1 MESKSL
7 IVAGQRGL
15 QLTTL
20 DDMWRFAKAVK
31 ASNLSPKGMSV
42 EDLFIT
48 IQMGAEIGLPPMA
61 STQNIASING
71 RPAVY
76 GDAMLGLVRST
87 GELEAFEEWYEN
99 SKGRLKRKP
108 ATLTD
113 DLVAVCRVKRRG
125 YPDAE
130 VSFSVAEA
138 KQAKLVGK
146 PGPWSDYPTRQLQ
159 MRARGFALR
168 DHFPDVLKGIRGFE
182 EVLDSPAE
190 LDVTPRAPVFHSQEP
205 EPEPEIVVPAVEA
218 PAMGPLQQRL
228 ADSGLTLEEIRERV
242 GQTVEF
248 GYSSF
253 AEVPEKVAAL
263 IIRSKVLEGGAE

>member
-20 DDMWRFAKAVK
+20 DDMWRFSQYVA
-31 ASNLSPKGMSV
+31 ASGLAPKGIQTPEAILIAV
-42 EDLFIT
+42 
-48 IQMGAEIGLPPMA
+48 QMGAEVGLSPMSA
-61 STQNIASING
+61 LQNIAVING
-71 RPAVY
+71 RPSIW
-76 GDAMLGLVRST
+76 GDAMLGLVRGT
-87 GELEAFEEWYEN
+87 GELETFEEWLEGK
-99 SKGRLKRKP
+99 SGRLKRKP
-108 ATLTD
+108 STLAD
-113 DLVAVCRVKRRG
+113 DIVAVCKLKRRG
-125 YPDAE
+125 YPE
-130 VSFSVAEA
+130 VESTFSVADA

-146 PGPWSDYPTRQLQ
+146 PGPWSDYPVRMLQ
-159 MRARGFALR
+159 MRARSFALR
-168 DHFPDVLKGIRGFE
+168 DQFGDVLRGIRSAE
-182 EVLDSPAE
+182 EMIGTAE
-190 LDVTPRAPVFHSQEP
+190 LDVTPRAPVFQSQEP

-228 ADSGLTLEEIRERV
+228 ADSGLSIDEVRERV

-248 GYSSF
+248 GYASF

>member
-20 DDMWRFAKAVK
+20 DDMWRFSKYVS
-31 ASNLSPKGMSV
+31 ASGLAPKGIQTPEAV
-42 EDLFIT
+42 LIAV
-48 IQMGAEIGLPPMA
+48 QMGAEVGLSPMSA
-61 STQNIASING
+61 LQNIAVING
-71 RPAVY
+71 RPSIW
-76 GDAMLGLVRST
+76 GDAMLGLVRGT
-87 GELEAFEEWYEN
+87 GELETFEEWLEG
-99 SKGRLKRKP
+99 KAGRLKRKP
-108 ATLTD
+108 STLTD
-113 DLVAVCRVKRRG
+113 DLVAVCKLKRRG
-125 YPDAE
+125 YPE
-130 VSFSVAEA
+130 VESTFSVAEA
-138 KQAKLVGK
+138 KAAKLVGK
-146 PGPWSDYPTRQLQ
+146 TGPWSDYPVRMLQ
-159 MRARGFALR
+159 MRARSFALR
-168 DHFPDVLKGIRGFE
+168 DQFGDVLRGIRSAE
-182 EVLDSPAE
+182 EMIGTAE
-190 LDVTPRAPVFHSQEP
+190 LDVTPRAPVFQSQEP

-228 ADSGLTLEEIRERV
+228 ADSGLTVDEVRERV